1 MEELVRIALSS
12 TLGAAGAAL
21 VLAVQR
27 FRQPKVTSRT
37 TVFDE
42 EAVHPGPH
50 PHDWHISGKKNNRVR
65 MRCIV
70 PGCRVERNQDGPE

>member
-1 MEELVRIALSS
+1 MEELFHVALS
-12 TLGAAGAAL
+12 GAAGFAGGSL
-21 VLAVQR
+21 WLAVQR
-27 FRQPKVTSRT
+27 FRQPKVTSQT

-50 PHDWHISGKKNNRVR
+50 IHDWHISGKKNNRVR

-70 PGCRVERNQDGPE
+70 LGCRVERNQDGPE

>member
-1 MEELVRIALSS
+1 MELLLHVALSV
-12 TLGAAGAAL
+12 TAGASGGWL

-70 PGCRVERNQDGPE
+70 PGCRLERNQDGPE